1 MEQSNSTTNIDL
13 SYQANELDQF
23 LSSLKQE
30 ELNSPMSNEES
41 PPSTPNPTS
50 TPTSSP
56 TQSIKSEKGSRKR
69 SRTAIESSPDD
80 DDGGQPSEKKA
91 RRRLQNR
98 VAAQNSR
105 LRKKQHVDELE
116 GKNTVL
122 QEENTRL
129 NNTVQNLSSENEK
142 LRQQLIDLHK
152 QLNNKEEEVVV
163 VSPMTQISSNVVEV
177 SNSIDHFTPIESAA
191 LNRNYS
197 PQMERGVVK
206 KVHLTPRSAASFIQ
220 LTRMIRLSMR
230 TMSTFLVTLL
240 CLWGWKIYTTQPI
253 SQFSALLQ
261 LIYGKEQQE
270 QHTDRDNSVNTFFES
285 VIPTRTVDFYFRRKR
300 KRRKKLRQIQ
310 THNTKLYHFVPPI
323 LLLPPGTQPLLSLQP
338 QDEKFSLMV
347 NNYYVLQTMYSI
359 ALSNVTFYAFTILCT
374 NNRIP
379 SVLESTT
386 PQNASQLK
394 YKLEI
399 DQYSLTVQNINHNPL
414 LSVL

>member
-1 MEQSNSTTNIDL
+1 MEQTNSTTNIDL

-50 TPTSSP
+50 SPTSSP
-56 TQSIKSEKGSRKR
+56 IQSIKSEKGSRKR
-69 SRTAIESSPDD
+69 SHTAIESSPD

-122 QEENTRL
+122 QEENNRL
-129 NNTVQNLSSENEK
+129 NSTVQNLSSENEK

-152 QLNNKEEEVVV
+152 QLNNKEEVV
-163 VSPMTQISSNVVEV
+163 VSPTTQISPNVVEV
-177 SNSIDHFTPIESAA
+177 SNSIDHFTLIESAA

-206 KVHLTPRSAASFIQ
+206 KVHLTPRSTASFIQ
-220 LTRMIRLSMR
+220 LTRLIRLSMR

-240 CLWGWKIYTTQPI
+240 CFWGWKIYTTQPI

-261 LIYGKEQQE
+261 LIYGEEQQ
-270 QHTDRDNSVNTFFES
+270 HADRDNTVNTFFES

-300 KRRKKLRQIQ
+300 KRRKKLRDSYQIQ
-310 THNTKLYHFVPPI
+310 PHNTKLYHFVPPI
-323 LLLPPGTQPLLSLQP
+323 LLLPPCTQQLLSLQP

-347 NNYYVLQTMYSI
+347 NDYYVLQTMYSI
-359 ALSNVTFYAFTILCT
+359 ALSNITFYAFTILCT

-386 PQNASQLK
+386 PQNTTQLK

-399 DQYSLTVQNINHNPL
+399 DQYSLTVQNINHNPW

>member
-1 MEQSNSTTNIDL
+1 MMVVNL
-13 SYQANELDQF
+13 V
-23 LSSLKQE
+23 K
-30 ELNSPMSNEES
+30 
-41 PPSTPNPTS
+41 
-50 TPTSSP
+50 
-56 TQSIKSEKGSRKR
+56 
-69 SRTAIESSPDD
+69 
-80 DDGGQPSEKKA
+80 KKA

-122 QEENTRL
+122 QEENNRL
-129 NNTVQNLSSENEK
+129 NSTVQNLSSENEK

-152 QLNNKEEEVVV
+152 QLNNKEEVV
-163 VSPMTQISSNVVEV
+163 VSPTTQISPNVVEV
-177 SNSIDHFTPIESAA
+177 SNSIDHFTLIESAA
-191 LNRNYS
+191 LNRNFS

-206 KVHLTPRSAASFIQ
+206 KVHLTPRSATSFIQ
-220 LTRMIRLSMR
+220 LTRLIRLSMR
-230 TMSTFLVTLL
+230 TISTFLMTLL

-261 LIYGKEQQE
+261 LIYGEEEQQ
-270 QHTDRDNSVNTFFES
+270 QHTDRDNTVNTFFES
-285 VIPTRTVDFYFRRKR
+285 VIPTRTVNFYFRRKR

-310 THNTKLYHFVPPI
+310 IHNTKLYHFVPPI
-323 LLLPPGTQPLLSLQP
+323 LLLPPCTQSLLSIQP

-347 NNYYVLQTMYSI
+347 NNYYVLQIMYSI
-359 ALSNVTFYAFTILCT
+359 ALSNITFYAFTILCT
-374 NNRIP
+374 NHRIP

-386 PQNASQLK
+386 PQNATQLK

-399 DQYSLTVQNINHNPL
+399 DQYSLTVQNINHNPW

>member
-105 LRKKQHVDELE
+105 LRKKQHVEELE

-142 LRQQLIDLHK
+142 LHQQLIDLHK

-240 CLWGWKIYTTQPI
+240 CLSGWKIYTTQPI

-261 LIYGKEQQE
+261 LIYGEEQQE

-310 THNTKLYHFVPPI
+310 IRNTKLYHFVPPI